1 MTVVLVLH
9 EMRSKPRRLKMLQCL
24 RKTYPI
30 SIELTKSAVAVH
42 TRKAPTTLFDEIRD
56 CIRGQDKV
64 LVLPLNKP
72 YTGYA
77 PRETTNWL
85 SDYLTSQP

>member
-9 EMRSKPRRLKMLQCL
+9 EMRSKPRRTKMIDCL
-24 RKTYPI
+24 RKSYPI
-30 SIELTKSAVAVH
+30 SIQLTKSALAVH
-42 TRKAPTTLFDEIRD
+42 TRKLPAQIFEDVKA
-56 CIRGQDKV
+56 CIRAQDKI
-64 LVLPLNKP
+64 LILPLNKP

-77 PRETTNWL
+77 PRTSTTWL